1 MEAKTKKTSGSV
13 KVGPDTL
20 QEAREFCRDRGLLL
34 SSFVTLAVSRELGRQ
49 KKKK

>member
-13 KVGPDTL
+13 KISPDVL
-20 QEAREFCRDRGLLL
+20 QQAREYCKDKGLLL
-34 SSFVTLAVSRELGRQ
+34 SSFVTLSVSREMGRQ